1 MHDRAEAIAFA
12 IGLAHRGDMVITC
25 GKAHE
30 ILHVLRHR
38 RDALGRVRGC
48 EGRPGAAWSVMST
61 RQQQREQLRQ
71 QQPKSG
77 PPTCLIMLLGLLA
90 LLICAVAAGFLI
102 VPMLRNANINL
113 PFLRADATQTPSA
126 TQPVV
131 GAKLVVHVID
141 VGQGDSIL
149 LLGPGGST
157 MLIDGGEKNSGSLT
171 YLKAHNI
178 ERINMM
184 VATHT
189 DADHIGGLVD
199 ILAAL
204 PVDEVVATGAT
215 ANTKTYEQLLDGI
228 ATSKAKYTEVHRGDK
243 LALDGMS
250 FLVLN
255 PGVDDKIKD
264 ANDSSIV
271 LRTEYGPTSFMF
283 NRRRRKA
290 GREQDHR
297 VGAAHAGDHT
307 QGGAPRQ
314 QYLSPRPHSCR
325 PSSRR

>member
-1 MHDRAEAIAFA
+1 
-12 IGLAHRGDMVITC
+12 
-25 GKAHE
+25 
-30 ILHVLRHR
+30 
-38 RDALGRVRGC
+38 
-48 EGRPGAAWSVMST
+48 MST
-61 RQQQREQLRQ
+61 GQQQREQLRQ

-113 PFLRADATQTPSA
+113 PFLSAGATQTPA
-126 TQPVV
+126 PTQPVV
-131 GAKLVVHVID
+131 GAKFVVHVID

-157 MLIDGGEKNSGSLT
+157 MLIDGGEKNSGSLA

-178 ERINMM
+178 SRINVM

-228 ATSKAKYTEVHRGDK
+228 AKSKAKYTEVHRGDK

-271 LRTEYGPTSFMF
+271 LRTDYGPTGFIFMGDAEKQAE
-283 NRRRRKA
+283 NRIIASGLPMQATILKVGHHGSSTSSSPAFLQAVQPKIAVYSA
-290 GREQDHR
+290 GLDNKYGHPSKTTITNLTKS
-297 VGAAHAGDHT
+297 GAQIYGTIASGTVTITADS
-307 QGGAPRQ
+307 QG
-314 QYLSPRPHSCR
+314 YTIETEK
-325 PSSRR
+325 

>member
-1 MHDRAEAIAFA
+1 
-12 IGLAHRGDMVITC
+12 
-25 GKAHE
+25 
-30 ILHVLRHR
+30 
-38 RDALGRVRGC
+38 
-48 EGRPGAAWSVMST
+48 MST

-77 PPTCLIMLLGLLA
+77 PSTCLIMLLGLLA

-102 VPMLRNANINL
+102 VPMLRNATINL
-113 PFLRADATQTPSA
+113 PFLSASATQTPA
-126 TQPVV
+126 PTQPVA
-131 GAKLVVHVID
+131 GAKFVVQVID

-199 ILAAL
+199 ILNAL

-215 ANTKTYEQLLDGI
+215 ANTRTYEQFLDGI
-228 ATSKAKYTEVHRGDK
+228 ATAKAKYTEVHRGDK

-283 NRRRRKA
+283 MGDAEKQAENRIIASGLPMQATILKVGHHGSSTSSSPAFLQAVQPKVAIYSA
-290 GREQDHR
+290 GLNNKYGHPSKTTITNLTNS
-297 VGAAHAGDHT
+297 GAQIYGTIASGTVTISADS
-307 QGGAPRQ
+307 QGYTIQ
-314 QYLSPRPHSCR
+314 TEK
-325 PSSRR
+325 